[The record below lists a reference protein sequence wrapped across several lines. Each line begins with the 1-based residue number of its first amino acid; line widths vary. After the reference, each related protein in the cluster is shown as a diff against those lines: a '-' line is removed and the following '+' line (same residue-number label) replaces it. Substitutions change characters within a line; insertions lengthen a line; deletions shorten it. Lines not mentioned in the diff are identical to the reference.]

1 MTFMSKTY
9 GSKLNR
15 WVMKPEQWFEYNQ
28 WYSCEDYW
36 ETNEQC
42 DSSLIRSSGGWSC
55 QSVNIHIRRT
65 LQLDDDFIIYELP
78 VANCQDHPISSSII
92 QCLPVAN
99 NMYIYIHIHYIHIY
113 IYTQCMYI
121 YIYAHLPLTIDIP
134 IANQV
139 HQLQWSNLRRQDAS
153 SLSKVVEVAPGVCR
167 GNSGGVSTSY
177 KDQLVRILYGV

>member
-78 VANCQDHPISSSII
+78 VANCQDHPISSSVFQLPII
-92 QCLPVAN
+92 C
-99 NMYIYIHIHYIHIY
+99 IY
-113 IYTQCMYI
+113 IYTHTLYTYI
-121 YIYAHLPLTIDIP
+121 YIYIFICIHSVCIYIYICTLTID
-134 IANQV
+134 NWYTNCQ
-139 HQLQWSNLRRQDAS
+139 S
-153 SLSKVVEVAPGVCR
+153 STPATMKQPATAGCIELVEGGRSSSRCLSRK
-167 GNSGGVSTSY
+167 
-177 KDQLVRILYGV
+177 

>member
-1 MTFMSKTY
+1 MSKTY

-99 NMYIYIHIHYIHIY
+99 NMYIYIYTYII
-113 IYTQCMYI
+113 YI
-121 YIYAHLPLTIDIP
+121 YIYICIHSVCIYIYIYMHTYHWQLIYQLPI
-134 IANQV
+134 
-139 HQLQWSNLRRQDAS
+139 
-153 SLSKVVEVAPGVCR
+153 KY
-167 GNSGGVSTSY
+167 TSY
-177 KDQLVRILYGV
+177 NEATCDGRMHRACRRW